1 MEDKRFAFGATSWL
15 QIVHKFGH
23 LPDAERIEYCNA
35 HGVIFATTVGYAKAR
50 ALESIMDF
58 LPKKKREAWEKSK
71 ELEAFTP
78 PFGRDSHHGHKAPLL
93 EMLKSLIDTL
103 PSE

>member
-23 LPDAERIEYCNA
+23 LPDSETVQYGTGGIWK
-35 HGVIFATTVGYAKAR
+35 FTTTVGNAKAR

-58 LPKKKREAWEKSK
+58 LPKTRREAWEKSK